1 LSRILRRPS
10 PASRSFV
17 LAALRALM
25 GLPSATGLPGE
36 RFGRLSLEDFVETAF
51 PGTALE
57 A

>member
-1 LSRILRRPS
+1 
-10 PASRSFV
+10 
-17 LAALRALM
+17 M